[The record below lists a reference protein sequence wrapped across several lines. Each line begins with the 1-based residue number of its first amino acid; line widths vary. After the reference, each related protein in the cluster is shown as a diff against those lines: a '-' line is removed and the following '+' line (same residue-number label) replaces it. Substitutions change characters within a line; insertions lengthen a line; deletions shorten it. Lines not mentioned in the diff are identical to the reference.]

1 VQQTFSILSTPIFIT
16 GRGSISFLTSLGKKR
31 IGIIRGGRSYNDNL
45 KEKIEMLAAESGA
58 KIQYLA
64 EIRNE
69 PFIDDIFKCMDEV
82 RSFEPDMILAIGGG
96 SVLDTAKAIH
106 LFYENPDMKFED
118 ALIPF
123 TLPKL
128 GKKAVHVSVPT
139 TSGTGS
145 ETTSVAVFIDPLTQ
159 VKKLL
164 LDNNLIPHYAVLDA
178 DLTESLPDS
187 IRIAT
192 AMDALTHAIEAST
205 AVNASVMTRAIAL
218 ESSLDILE
226 NLSDSLNNCQNANVQ
241 ALSREKIHIASAM
254 AGVAITNSC
263 TGLAHSYDHPGPAF
277 SKAHGTVCGLM
288 LPYTMGLCGAQ
299 PSYATLATRLGYQGN
314 KKELSQHLIEHLFRL
329 RESLSLELTFEEM
342 GIDRKEYFN
351 RVETWSKVSLDAMA
365 TVVSPAEM
373 TIERGIELYDS
384 CYYGKR
390 PDLTSPIFMLY

>member
-1 VQQTFSILSTPIFIT
+1 MQQTFSILSIPKFIT
-16 GRGSISFLTSLGKKR
+16 GRGSVSFITSLEKKR
-31 IGIIRGGRSYNDNL
+31 IGIIRGGRSYNKSL
-45 KEKIEMLAAESGA
+45 REKIEMLAAESGA

-64 EIRNE
+64 QIRNE
-69 PFIDDIFKCMDEV
+69 PSIDDIFRCMEEV

-106 LFYENPDMKFED
+106 LFYENPDMEFKE

-128 GKKAVHVSVPT
+128 GKRAVHVSVPT

-145 ETTSVAVFIDPLTQ
+145 EATSAAVFIDPLTK

-164 LDNNLIPHYAVLDA
+164 LDNHLIPHYAVLDA
-178 DLTESLPDS
+178 DLTDSLPDCV
-187 IRIAT
+187 RITT

-205 AVNASVMTRAIAL
+205 AANASVMTRAIAL
-218 ESSLDILE
+218 EAAIDIME
-226 NLSDSLNNCQNANVQ
+226 NLPGSLNNCPNGSVQ

-277 SKAHGTVCGLM
+277 SKAHGAVCGLM
-288 LPYTMGLCGAQ
+288 LPYTMELCGTH
-299 PSYATLATRLGYQGN
+299 PSYATLAARLGYQGN
-314 KKELSQHLIEHLFRL
+314 EKELTQHLTDHLFRL

-342 GIDRKEYFN
+342 GIDRIEYFN
-351 RVETWSKVSLDAMA
+351 RVETWSKVSLDAIA
-365 TVVSPAEM
+365 TVVSPVEM
-373 TIERGIELYDS
+373 TIDRGMELYDS

-390 PDLTSPIFMLY
+390 PIV

>member
-1 VQQTFSILSTPIFIT
+1 MQQTFSVLSTPKFIT
-16 GRGSISFLTSLGKKR
+16 GRGSVSFITSLEKKR
-31 IGIIRGGRSYNDNL
+31 IGIISYNKSL
-45 KEKIEMLAAESGA
+45 IEKIEMLVAESGA
-58 KIQYLA
+58 KVQYLA

-69 PFIDDIFKCMDEV
+69 PSIEDIFSHMEEV

-106 LFYENPDMKFED
+106 LFYENPDMEFKN

-128 GKKAVHVSVPT
+128 GKRAIHVSVPT

-145 ETTSVAVFIDPLTQ
+145 EATSAAVFIDPITN

-164 LDNNLIPHYAVLDA
+164 LDNHLIPHYAVLDA
-178 DLTESLPDS
+178 NLTDSLPDCV
-187 IRIAT
+187 RIAT

-205 AVNASVMTRAIAL
+205 AANASVMTRAIAL
-218 ESSLDILE
+218 EAAMDIME
-226 NLSDSLNNCQNANVQ
+226 NLPDSLNNCPYESVQ

-277 SKAHGTVCGLM
+277 SKAHGAVCGLM
-288 LPYTMGLCGAQ
+288 LPYTMGFCGAH
-299 PSYATLATRLGYQGN
+299 PSYATLARRLGYQGN
-314 KKELSQHLIEHLFRL
+314 EKELTQHLIDHLFRL

-342 GIDRKEYFN
+342 GIDRIEYFN
-351 RVETWSKVSLDAMA
+351 RVETWSKVSLDAIA

-373 TIERGIELYDS
+373 TIDRGVELYNS

-390 PDLTSPIFMLY
+390 PIV

>member
-1 VQQTFSILSTPIFIT
+1 MQQTFSILSIPKFIT
-16 GRGSISFLTSLGKKR
+16 GRGSVSFITSLEKKR
-31 IGIIRGGRSYNDNL
+31 IGIIRGGRSYNKSL
-45 KEKIEMLAAESGA
+45 REKIEMLAAESGA

-64 EIRNE
+64 QIRNE
-69 PFIDDIFKCMDEV
+69 PSIDDIFRCMEEV

-106 LFYENPDMKFED
+106 LLYENPDMEFKE

-128 GKKAVHVSVPT
+128 GKRAVHVSVPT

-145 ETTSVAVFIDPLTQ
+145 EATSAAVFIDPLTK

-164 LDNNLIPHYAVLDA
+164 LDNHLIPHYAVLDA
-178 DLTESLPDS
+178 DLTDSLPDCV
-187 IRIAT
+187 RITT

-205 AVNASVMTRAIAL
+205 AANASVMTRAIAL
-218 ESSLDILE
+218 EAAIDIME
-226 NLSDSLNNCQNANVQ
+226 NLPGSLNNCPNGSVQ

-277 SKAHGTVCGLM
+277 SKAHGAVCGLM
-288 LPYTMGLCGAQ
+288 LPYTMELCGTH
-299 PSYATLATRLGYQGN
+299 PSYATLAARLGYQGN
-314 KKELSQHLIEHLFRL
+314 EKELTQHLIDHLFRL

-342 GIDRKEYFN
+342 GIDRIEYFN
-351 RVETWSKVSLDAMA
+351 RVETWSKVSLDAIA
-365 TVVSPAEM
+365 TVVSPVEM
-373 TIERGIELYDS
+373 TIDRGMELYDS

-390 PDLTSPIFMLY
+390 PIV

>member
-1 VQQTFSILSTPIFIT
+1 MQQTFSKLSIPKFIT
-16 GRGSISFLTSLGKKR
+16 GRGSVSFITSLGKKR
-31 IGIIRGGRSYNDNL
+31 IGIIRGGRSYNKSL
-45 KEKIEMLAAESGA
+45 KEKIEKLAAESGA

-64 EIRNE
+64 QIRNE
-69 PFIDDIFKCMDEV
+69 PSIEDIFRCMDEV
-82 RSFEPDMILAIGGG
+82 RLFEPDMILAIGGG

-106 LFYENPDMKFED
+106 LFYENPDMEFKD

-128 GKKAVHVSVPT
+128 GKKAVHISVPT

-145 ETTSVAVFIDPLTQ
+145 EATSAAVFIDPLTK

-164 LDNNLIPHYAVLDA
+164 LDNHLIPHYAVLDA
-178 DLTESLPDS
+178 DLAESLPDC
-187 IRIAT
+187 IRTAT

-205 AVNASVMTRAIAL
+205 AANASVMTRAIAF
-218 ESSLDILE
+218 EAAMDIME
-226 NLSDSLNNCQNANVQ
+226 NLPDSLNNCPHGSVQ

-277 SKAHGTVCGLM
+277 SKAHGAVCGLM
-288 LPYTMGLCGAQ
+288 LPYTMELCGAH
-299 PSYATLATRLGYQGN
+299 PSYATLAARLGYQGN
-314 KKELSQHLIEHLFRL
+314 EKELTQHLIDHLFRL

-342 GIDRKEYFN
+342 GIDRIEYFN

-365 TVVSPAEM
+365 TIVSPAEM
-373 TIERGIELYDS
+373 TVDRGMELYDS

-390 PDLTSPIFMLY
+390 PIV